1 MAPPGAQM
9 LAEMSQQ
16 PRVLE
21 SLVARRGEIRDAI
34 APLGDPPPPGI
45 VLVAR
50 GSSDN
55 AAIYGRYLLEL
66 VLRRPVALAAP
77 SLFTLYGARVACDGW
92 LAIGLSQ
99 SGRTPE
105 IVDVFER
112 LVAGGARGVAIT
124 NDAASPLAQAAAA
137 CVALGAG
144 EELAVPA
151 TKTFLAQLAAF
162 ALMAEAL
169 AEVPW
174 SPADLDALSAH
185 VRALIDDPEPAAH
198 AAAVVGDAPGLVALG
213 RGFQFSVALEA
224 ALKLKETA
232 LLLAEGMSSADF
244 RHGPIAV
251 MQHAFPALSI
261 SDGGA
266 AAGGM
271 AELERDLEERAGPLI
286 RLAPDPRAELPI
298 PAGVP
303 EALAPIV
310 SVVRAQQ
317 LARETAIARGLDPDT
332 PPGLSKVTMTR

>member
-1 MAPPGAQM
+1 MASPGAQM
-9 LAEMSQQ
+9 LAEMSEQ
-16 PRVLE
+16 PRVLA
-21 SLVARRGEIRDAI
+21 SLVERRGEIREAVGRVG
-34 APLGDPPPPGI
+34 AERPPG
-45 VLVAR
+45 VLLVAR

-66 VLRRPVALAAP
+66 VLARPVALAAP
-77 SLFTLYGARVACDGW
+77 SLFTIYGAHVECQGW
-92 LAIGLSQ
+92 LAIALSQ

-112 LVAGGARGVAIT
+112 LVAAGANGIAIT
-124 NDAASPLAQAAAA
+124 NDAASPLAGAAGAT
-137 CVALGAG
+137 VALGAG

-162 ALMAEAL
+162 ALVAEAL
-169 AEVPW
+169 AGVPW
-174 SPADLDALSAH
+174 RESELDALAGH
-185 VRALIDDPEPAAH
+185 VAALVDDPEPAR
-198 AAAVVGDAPGLVALG
+198 AATRVVGDAAGLVALG

-266 AAGGM
+266 AAAGM
-271 AELERDLEERAGPLI
+271 ADLERELTERDAPLI
-286 RLAPDPRAELPI
+286 RLAPDPGAQLPI
-298 PAGVP
+298 PAGIP
-303 EALAPIV
+303 EALTPIV

-317 LARETAIARGLDPDT
+317 LAREVALARGLDPDS